1 MNKNIKIDKETLE
14 KLNELTEEEKEQL
27 LNVIDS
33 HINEIDE
40 LDLKIQEIE
49 KILDYKIPDDYK
61 NYLLRLMPLKM
72 ERRIFEISANKE
84 KIINALFGMDKDDKN
99 CILNNQQFDSKYEDI
114 LIPFASLEF
123 GDLLCFNRETNKIV
137 IYNHEEDKF
146 DEVARNF
153 NELLD
158 KLFTEQ
164 EIDNLCEIR
173 NKLTKT
179 NYGYSYNES
188 NIDIMI
194 DTDNLPT
201 VDVINYSIKLAK
213 YCSNHMNEITDYIYE
228 KLRKRGGYIDELNK
242 EEFISKIG
250 KPTIYDE
257 YLNFGS
263 ISYLENTIDEHI
275 ITLEF
280 NKFDF
285 GYVSL
290 NG

>member
-1 MNKNIKIDKETLE
+1 MDEKIIEELNKLTDKEKE
-14 KLNELTEEEKEQL
+14 KL
-27 LNVIDS
+27 LNKIAS
-33 HINEIDE
+33 NINEIDE
-40 LDLKIQEIE
+40 LDLKIQEVE
-49 KILDYKIPDDYK
+49 KALNFKFPDDYK
-61 NYLLRLMPLKM
+61 NYLLRLMSLKM
-72 ERRIFEISANKE
+72 ERCIFEISANKN
-84 KIINALFGMDKDDKN
+84 KIINTLFGMDKDDKN
-99 CILNNQQFDSKYEDI
+99 YILNNQQFDSRFENV

-123 GDLLCFNRETNKIV
+123 GDMLCFNRETNKIV

-146 DEVARNF
+146 DEVTRNF
-153 NELLD
+153 NELQD

-164 EIDNLCEIR
+164 EIDDLCEIR
-173 NKLTKT
+173 NRLTKT

-213 YCSNHMNEITDYIYE
+213 YCNNHMSEINDYIYE
-228 KLRKRGGYIDELNK
+228 KLRKRGGYIDDLTK
-242 EEFISKIG
+242 DDFIKKIG
-250 KPTIYDE
+250 KPIIYDE

-263 ISYLENTIDEHI
+263 LSYLENTIDEHI

-280 NKFDF
+280 NGFDL

>member
-14 KLNELTEEEKEQL
+14 KLNKLTEEEKEQL

-40 LDLKIQEIE
+40 MDLKIKEVE
-49 KILDYKIPDDYK
+49 KSLGYKFPYEYK

-72 ERRIFEISANKE
+72 EKRIFEISANKDR
-84 KIINALFGMDKDDKN
+84 IVNTLFSMNKEDKN
-99 CILNNQQFDSKYEDI
+99 YILNNQQFDSKFENI

-123 GDLLCFNRETNKIV
+123 GDMLCFNRETNKII
-137 IYNHEEDKF
+137 IYDHEEDKF
-146 DEVARNF
+146 DEIAHNF
-153 NELLD
+153 NEFQD

-164 EIDNLCEIR
+164 EIEDLCEIR

-188 NIDIMI
+188 NMDIMM

-213 YCSNHMNEITDYIYE
+213 YCHNHMDEINDYLYK
-228 KLRKRGGYIDELNK
+228 KLKERGGYIDSIDK
-242 EEFISKIG
+242 DEFIEKIG

-263 ISYLENTIDEHI
+263 LSYLENTIDEHI

-280 NKFDF
+280 NGFDL

>member
-1 MNKNIKIDKETLE
+1 MDEKTIEELNKLTEKEKEKLLNKIDS
-14 KLNELTEEEKEQL
+14 N
-27 LNVIDS
+27 
-33 HINEIDE
+33 INAIDE
-40 LDLKIQEIE
+40 LNLKIQEVE
-49 KILDYKIPDDYK
+49 KTLNYKFPNDYK
-61 NYLLRLMPLKM
+61 NYLLRLMPFKM
-72 ERRIFEISANKE
+72 KRCIFEISANKN
-84 KIINALFGMDKDDKN
+84 KVINTLFGMDKDDKN
-99 CILNNQQFDSKYEDI
+99 YILDNQQFDSKFENV

-123 GDLLCFNRETNKIV
+123 GDMLCFNRETNKIV
-137 IYNHEEDKF
+137 IYNHEEDEF

-153 NELLD
+153 NELQD

-164 EIDNLCEIR
+164 EINNLCEIR

-188 NIDIMI
+188 NVDIMI

-201 VDVINYSIKLAK
+201 IDVINYCIKLAK
-213 YCSNHMNEITDYIYE
+213 YCDAYMNKINDYIYD
-228 KLRKRGGYIDELNK
+228 KLIKRGGYIDDLSK
-242 EEFISKIG
+242 DDFIRKIG

-263 ISYLENTIDEHI
+263 LSYLENTIDEHI

-280 NKFDF
+280 NGFEL

>member
-1 MNKNIKIDKETLE
+1 MDEKTIEELNKLK
-14 KLNELTEEEKEQL
+14 EEEKEQL
-27 LNVIDS
+27 LNKIDS
-33 HINEIDE
+33 NINEIDE
-40 LDLKIQEIE
+40 LDLKIQEVE
-49 KILDYKIPDDYK
+49 KALNYKFPDDYK

-72 ERRIFEISANKE
+72 ERSIFEISVNKD
-84 KIINALFGMDKDDKN
+84 KIINTLLGMDKDDKN
-99 CILNNQQFDSKYEDI
+99 YILNNQQFDSRFEDV

-123 GDLLCFNRETNKIV
+123 GDMLCFNRKTNKIV

-153 NELLD
+153 NELRD

-164 EIDNLCEIR
+164 EIDDLCEIR

-194 DTDNLPT
+194 DTDIMPT

-213 YCSNHMNEITDYIYE
+213 YCNNHMNEINDYIYE
-228 KLRKRGGYIDELNK
+228 KLRKRGGYIDDLTK
-242 EEFISKIG
+242 DDFIKKIG

-263 ISYLENTIDEHI
+263 LSYLENTIDEHI

-280 NKFDF
+280 NGFEL

>member
-1 MNKNIKIDKETLE
+1 MDEKTIEELNKLK
-14 KLNELTEEEKEQL
+14 EEEKEQL
-27 LNVIDS
+27 LNKIDS
-33 HINEIDE
+33 NINEIDE
-40 LDLKIQEIE
+40 LDLKIQEVE
-49 KILDYKIPDDYK
+49 KALNYKFPDDYK

-72 ERRIFEISANKE
+72 ERSIFEISVNKD
-84 KIINALFGMDKDDKN
+84 KIINTLLGMDKDDKN
-99 CILNNQQFDSKYEDI
+99 YILNNQQFDSRFEDV

-123 GDLLCFNRETNKIV
+123 GDMLCFNRKTNKIV

-153 NELLD
+153 NELRD

-164 EIDNLCEIR
+164 EIDDLCEIR

-194 DTDNLPT
+194 DTDIMPT

-213 YCSNHMNEITDYIYE
+213 YYNNHMNEINDYIYE
-228 KLRKRGGYIDELNK
+228 KLKERGGYIDDLTK
-242 EEFISKIG
+242 DDFIKKIG

-263 ISYLENTIDEHI
+263 LSYLENTIDEHI

-280 NKFDF
+280 NGFEL